1 MPAYDLKSLSAYDFE
16 LLTRD
21 LLQEHLHLTLETFTP
36 GKDKGIDIRYSYNKR
51 NNIIIQCKHYA
62 NSKLSDLLHVLKL
75 EKQKIDLLNPDRYI
89 LSTSIGLTP
98 DAKDKIEKLLY
109 PHIRNLSDIIDIEV
123 LNNLIKQFPKVERL
137 HYKLW
142 MTSSEVL
149 KLILHSPIYNRS
161 RIDRE
166 MIIKKS
172 KVYVQNKSYGK
183 ALKILGKNHYCIISG
198 VPGIGKTTLAEVLCL
213 KYLTRGYEL
222 VSVSTNIEDVYKMLD
237 EETKQVFYFDDFLG
251 SLFLEDR
258 LKDNALI
265 KFIEYITTVKNKRF
279 ILTTREYIL
288 QQAINTSEEYA
299 RAQLKKC
306 IVKQEDYTYKIK
318 AYILYNHL
326 YFSGL
331 EENYIKS
338 IIENKRYLEI
348 INHPNYSPRI
358 IEWMTNLLNVRN
370 IPAKG
375 YGTAFKKS
383 LENPNVIWKI
393 AFEQHLKPYS
403 RAMVIL
409 LGMLYDNITLN
420 DFAVILRNWN
430 SNSVEY
436 IVEWNILYKKS
447 LKELD
452 GTFIRIEHPS
462 EDLITFHNPSI
473 KDFVLNYIE
482 NSIDIALSYL
492 KIDIKYWDQFC
503 STINIL
509 KQKNNKLYSL
519 GIIKIINE
527 LLDNIY
533 IPTIEI
539 ETIYRNS
546 FTKKNKTMFNR
557 IRFILEALKGID
569 NSLLNEIYEKLYQFI
584 RNEAQTGFSANYD
597 AYFVFSEIIKVV
609 EPGTLVEEKELIRE
623 RIRNASTHKELDELY
638 DIYELF
644 VDDIGEVV
652 EIAKTRFEEITN
664 EYEIEDDLY
673 SLKKTEE
680 IISELADK
688 FCITI
693 PEKLDDLRERISEIE
708 EEENE
713 RENDYDEEAMKAI
726 EERRISEKKELLEI
740 DQMFNCLEREI

>member
-1 MPAYDLKSLSAYDFE
+1 MII
-16 LLTRD
+16 
-21 LLQEHLHLTLETFTP
+21 LHMIEGGTTP
-36 GKDKGIDIRYSYNKR
+36 ISSSENLYKMGFK
-51 NNIIIQCKHYA
+51 II
-62 NSKLSDLLHVLKL
+62 
-75 EKQKIDLLNPDRYI
+75 
-89 LSTSIGLTP
+89 
-98 DAKDKIEKLLY
+98 LY
-109 PHIRNLSDIIDIEV
+109 PLSV
-123 LNNLIKQFPKVERL
+123 LF
-137 HYKLW
+137 
-142 MTSSEVL
+142 
-149 KLILHSPIYNRS
+149 
-161 RIDRE
+161 
-166 MIIKKS
+166 
-172 KVYVQNKSYGK
+172 
-183 ALKILGKNHYCIISG
+183 A
-198 VPGIGKTTLAEVLCL
+198 
-213 KYLTRGYEL
+213 
-222 VSVSTNIEDVYKMLD
+222 
-237 EETKQVFYFDDFLG
+237 
-251 SLFLEDR
+251 
-258 LKDNALI
+258 
-265 KFIEYITTVKNKRF
+265 
-279 ILTTREYIL
+279 
-288 QQAINTSEEYA
+288 NT
-299 RAQLKKC
+299 
-306 IVKQEDYTYKIK
+306 
-318 AYILYNHL
+318 
-326 YFSGL
+326 
-331 EENYIKS
+331 
-338 IIENKRYLEI
+338 
-348 INHPNYSPRI
+348 
-358 IEWMTNLLNVRN
+358 
-370 IPAKG
+370 
-375 YGTAFKKS
+375 
-383 LENPNVIWKI
+383 
-393 AFEQHLKPYS
+393 
-403 RAMVIL
+403 
-409 LGMLYDNITLN
+409 
-420 DFAVILRNWN
+420 FA
-430 SNSVEY
+430 
-436 IVEWNILYKKS
+436 
-447 LKELD
+447 
-452 GTFIRIEHPS
+452 
-462 EDLITFHNPSI
+462 
-473 KDFVLNYIE
+473 
-482 NSIDIALSYL
+482 
-492 KIDIKYWDQFC
+492 
-503 STINIL
+503 TINIL

-584 RNEAQTGFSANYD
+584 RNEAQTGFSANYE